1 VTDIAVASDGQTAEQ
16 APSTRDRGTAVQRR
30 ARIAL
35 ATMLAL
41 LVALAAVAAF
51 ATDRLYSSA
60 QNRYIEEAFPLRS
73 YSRDL
78 LIQMLNKETSVRSYM
93 ITANPGSL
101 GAYDAALPA
110 ARADL
115 AGLRRLTERR
125 PEIAAEVRNATAL
138 VRSLDDYFRKQI
150 ALVGSGHKGQLKA
163 QTNVLD
169 GLARFGEFRAT
180 ANALQRDADRI
191 LADAEHNQHRT
202 FWRTLVFVLFVAVA
216 AIAIGAALLARLPS
230 RIGSLYRREEEA
242 RRAAERGDQAARSLG
257 HVEEAVILLD
267 HDGTV
272 RYWNPAAVENL
283 GVAEHDALNRP
294 IAEVLPEVEAVEQ
307 AVTRTGGSG
316 LTPITRS
323 GSEAWFRVSETRFSE
338 GRVFVLRN
346 VTGEQQ
352 LEQTRTDFL
361 ATASHEL
368 RTPLAAVYGAV
379 RTLRRPD
386 RELDA
391 ELDERLLTM
400 IEQESE
406 RLRAIVDQILVASQL
421 DRHELRLDRS
431 DCDVDELCQSVLE
444 SARIHTTAKHEL
456 VLDAPGE
463 HRVVECDPARLRQV
477 IANLLDNAVKYTP
490 GGGRTEL
497 RIRDDPG
504 AVRIEIA
511 DQGVGIPPEAQARVF
526 EKFFRV
532 DANMLAG
539 VGGSGLGLYI
549 SRELVEQM
557 GGSIRLRS
565 ERGKGSTFTVELPRS
580 AAV

>member
-1 VTDIAVASDGQTAEQ
+1 ADATVRAARRALVVSELAVVSPDGGAADG
-16 APSTRDRGTAVQRR
+16 APAPKDRGTIIQRR
-30 ARIAL
+30 ARLAL

-60 QNRYIEEAFPLRS
+60 QDRYVKEAFPLRS
-73 YSRDL
+73 YARDL
-78 LIQMLNKETSVRSYM
+78 VVQMLNKETAVRGYM

-101 GAYDAALPA
+101 GPYDAAGPA
-110 ARADL
+110 AQADL
-115 AGLRRLTERR
+115 AGLRRLSRRR
-125 PEIAAEVRNATAL
+125 PEIAAQARNAAAL
-138 VRSLDDYFRKQI
+138 VRSLDDFFQTQI
-150 ALVGSGHKGQLKA
+150 ALVGSGRKGQLKA
-163 QTNVLD
+163 QSNVLD

-307 AVTRTGGSG
+307 PVTRTGASV

-368 RTPLAAVYGAV
+368 RTPLAAVYGA
-379 RTLRRPD
+379 
-386 RELDA
+386 
-391 ELDERLLTM
+391 
-400 IEQESE
+400 
-406 RLRAIVDQILVASQL
+406 
-421 DRHELRLDRS
+421 
-431 DCDVDELCQSVLE
+431 
-444 SARIHTTAKHEL
+444 
-456 VLDAPGE
+456 
-463 HRVVECDPARLRQV
+463 
-477 IANLLDNAVKYTP
+477 
-490 GGGRTEL
+490 
-497 RIRDDPG
+497 
-504 AVRIEIA
+504 
-511 DQGVGIPPEAQARVF
+511 
-526 EKFFRV
+526 
-532 DANMLAG
+532 
-539 VGGSGLGLYI
+539 
-549 SRELVEQM
+549 
-557 GGSIRLRS
+557 
-565 ERGKGSTFTVELPRS
+565 
-580 AAV
+580 

>member
-1 VTDIAVASDGQTAEQ
+1 MSGLAVASPEGGAVEG
-16 APSTRDRGTAVQRR
+16 APPPKDRGTIVQRR
-30 ARIAL
+30 ARLAL

-60 QNRYIEEAFPLRS
+60 QDRYVNEAFPLRS
-73 YSRDL
+73 YARDL
-78 LIQMLNKETSVRSYM
+78 VVQMLNKETAVRGYM

-101 GAYDAALPA
+101 GAYVSARPA

-115 AGLRRLTERR
+115 AGLRRLSRRR
-125 PEIAAEVRNATAL
+125 PEIAAKVRNAAAL
-138 VRSLDDYFRKQI
+138 VRSLDVYFQRQI

-180 ANALQRDADRI
+180 AAALQQDADRI
-191 LADAEHNQHRT
+191 VADAESSQHRT
-202 FWRTLVFVLFVAVA
+202 FWRTLAFVLVVAIA
-216 AIAIGAALLARLPS
+216 AILIGAALLTRLPS

-242 RRAAERGDQAARSLG
+242 RRAAERGDRAARSLG

-283 GVAEHDALNRP
+283 GVPEHEALNRP
-294 IAEVLPEVEAVEQ
+294 IAEALPEIDAVEQ
-307 AVTRTGGSG
+307 ALTRSGGSG
-316 LTPITRS
+316 LTPIARA
-323 GSEAWFRVSETRFSE
+323 GSERWFRASETSFSE
-338 GRVFVLRN
+338 GRVLVLRN

-352 LEQTRTDFL
+352 LEQTRADFL

-386 RELDA
+386 REVDA

-406 RLRAIVDQILVASQL
+406 RLRMIVEQILVASQL
-421 DRHELRLDRS
+421 DRHELRLDRRE
-431 DCDVDELCQSVLE
+431 CDVDELCESVLE
-444 SARIHTTAKHEL
+444 SARIHATAKHEL

-463 HRVVECDPARLRQV
+463 HHVVECDPGRLRQV

-490 GGGRTEL
+490 EGGRTEL

-504 AVRIEIA
+504 SVRIEVA
-511 DQGVGIPPEAQARVF
+511 DQGVGIPQEAQARVF

-539 VGGSGLGLYI
+539 IGGSGLGLYI

-557 GGSIRLRS
+557 GGSLRLRS
-565 ERGKGSTFTVELPRS
+565 EPGKGSTFTVELPRP
-580 AAV
+580 A